1 MGLPGGTCLVA
12 LLLWGSASAFH
23 PPRRTHTPGVPS
35 QRLSECT
42 RLATSS
48 RENMDDLD
56 PTELEELRVFNAKK
70 KKIRDN
76 RDFLPYEV
84 SVISPP
90 PQRSLGVFSLDKH
103 TTSGDV
109 IEAGVGSG
117 FYEIRRVRCLY
128 KYRAGYGFQMTRKLA
143 ETVEVNRAAQE
154 AFFGRVIQMPSAEEV
169 YSRRNGTEPTC

>member
-12 LLLWGSASAFH
+12 LLLSSGVAAFL
-23 PPRRTHTPGVPS
+23 PPWRTQTVCVPAERRGEHA
-35 QRLSECT
+35 
-42 RLATSS
+42 RLAMSG
-48 RENMDDLD
+48 RENMDDID
-56 PTELEELRVFNAKK
+56 PAGLEELRVFNSKK

-128 KYRAGYGFQMTRKLA
+128 K
-143 ETVEVNRAAQE
+143 V
-154 AFFGRVIQMPSAEEV
+154 
-169 YSRRNGTEPTC
+169 

>member
-1 MGLPGGTCLVA
+1 MCVPA
-12 LLLWGSASAFH
+12 E
-23 PPRRTHTPGVPS
+23 RRGEHA
-35 QRLSECT
+35 
-42 RLATSS
+42 RLAMSG
-48 RENMDDLD
+48 RENMDDID
-56 PTELEELRVFNAKK
+56 PAGLEELRVFNSKK

-128 KYRAGYGFQMTRKLA
+128 K
-143 ETVEVNRAAQE
+143 V
-154 AFFGRVIQMPSAEEV
+154 
-169 YSRRNGTEPTC
+169 